1 MSLNHQSKP
10 IYKMN
15 QIALME
21 SSTQID
27 QNWEMRFLIKEQ
39 TKPSRKAQ
47 NWNSQSNKQTY
58 KKGKK
63 KDYFY
68 TFLNLKQLIILSQ
81 KEEILINNCE

>member
-39 TKPSRKAQ
+39 TKPSRKAH

-58 KKGKK
+58 KKEKK
-63 KDYFY
+63 KKRL
-68 TFLNLKQLIILSQ
+68 FLYIFKF
-81 KEEILINNCE
+81 ETINNSKPKGRNIN